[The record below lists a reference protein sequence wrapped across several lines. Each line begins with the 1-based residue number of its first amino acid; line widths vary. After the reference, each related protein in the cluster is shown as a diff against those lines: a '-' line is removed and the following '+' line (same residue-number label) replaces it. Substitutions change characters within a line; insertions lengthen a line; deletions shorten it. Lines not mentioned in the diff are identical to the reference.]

1 MSDEV
6 TSHILRG
13 VVASLMGQPLIFAFL
28 GLALSAVLF
37 KTYSPNIKGRLGEWA
52 LSKILH
58 RRCGKDCAILDDV
71 TLIVAD
77 GDTTQID
84 HIVVTP
90 SGLFVI
96 ETKFYKGQ
104 IYGKVTDKEWTQ
116 KIFKNTYKFQN
127 PFRQNYKHLKV
138 IEALFPDIRL
148 ENIHS
153 VVVMLGEC
161 EWASKDKPVAI
172 FTSGWKAVDYINSKI
187 SSQHNVIDVESVA
200 ARLQSLRLQRGLR
213 TNQHHV
219 RNLRRK

>member
-6 TSHILRG
+6 TSHILGG

-28 GLALSAVLF
+28 GLALSAVFF
-37 KTYSPNIKGRLGEWA
+37 KTYSRNIKGRLGEWA

-58 RRCGKDCAILDDV
+58 SRCGKDCAILDDV

-90 SGLFVI
+90 SCLFVI
-96 ETKFYKGQ
+96 ETKFYKGR

-161 EWASKDKPVAI
+161 EWASKDKPVAL

-187 SSQHNVIDVESVA
+187 SSQHNVIDVESVV